1 MGDLRDI
8 SIEQELTR
16 SYLDYALSVIIGR
29 AIPDVRDGLKPVQR
43 RVVYAM
49 HEMGNTWNR
58 PYKKSA
64 RIVGDVIGKYHP
76 HGDAAVYDSIVR
88 LAQDFSMR
96 YPLVD
101 GQGNFGSVDGDPPAA
116 MRYTEVRLNRI
127 AKELLE
133 DIDKETVGFS
143 PNYDSSMREPDVL
156 PSRIPNL
163 LINGSSGIAVGMAT
177 NIPPH
182 NLREVIDALLARM
195 DNPSAGVSELM
206 RHIKGPDFP
215 TGGIIQGRSGIVD
228 SYKTGRGSIK
238 VRARAHVERN
248 ESSEKTSIVVTEL
261 PYQVNKARLLER
273 IGELVKN
280 KVVEGIEELRDESDK
295 DGMRVV
301 ITLKKNEIADVVLAK
316 LFKHTQMEVNFGVTL
331 LAIDSGM
338 PKVFSLPE
346 LLDRFILFRRDV
358 VLRRTRFELARA
370 EEHCHL
376 LEGLKLA
383 LENLDLVL
391 GIIRSSDTPK
401 TAQQTL
407 MKEVG
412 LSEKQAQAILEMR
425 LQRLTRLEKDKII
438 SDYQETRKR
447 IEDYRSILSSQERV
461 REIIRSELL
470 EIRNQY
476 GDDRRT
482 EISEEAGELDYEDLI
497 VEESMVVTI
506 THRGYV
512 KRTPLSIYRT
522 QRRGGK
528 GKVGISM
535 AESDFVEDLF
545 VSSTR
550 SYLLVFTNSGRVHW
564 LKVHEVPEAS
574 RVAKGRPIVNLLPM
588 QEAERVATVLPVRE
602 FKEGMYIL
610 LATRAGVVKKVEMMA
625 FSHPRA
631 GGIHAM
637 TLDEG
642 DELISAILTD
652 GTQRLLMATKRGMAL
667 LVEESQLR
675 PMQRAARGVR
685 GIKLRPGD
693 HLISI
698 NVAPSAQGAF
708 VTITEKG
715 YGKRTLVSHYRVQ
728 NRGGIGLTNI
738 KITEKNGPVVN
749 VFPAGD
755 EDNLVIITDQGKLI
769 RIRASEIK
777 VVGRAAMGVKVID
790 VAEQERVVAV
800 QRVADNE
807 G

>member
-1 MGDLRDI
+1 MGDLVEI

-43 RVVYAM
+43 RVVYSM
-49 HEMGNTWNR
+49 HEMGNTWNK

-116 MRYTEVRLNRI
+116 MRYTEVRLSRI

-133 DIDKETVGFS
+133 DIDKETVSFS
-143 PNYDSSMREPDVL
+143 PNYDSSMMEPDVL

-182 NLREVIDALLARM
+182 NLGEVVDALLARM
-195 DNPSAGVSELM
+195 ENPSCGVTELM
-206 RHIKGPDFP
+206 RYLKGPDFP
-215 TGGIIQGRSGIVD
+215 TGGIIQGRSGILD
-228 SYKTGRGSIK
+228 AYKTGKGSIK
-238 VRARAHVERN
+238 VRAKAHVERN
-248 ESSEKTSIVVTEL
+248 ENSEKSSIVITEL
-261 PYQVNKARLLER
+261 PYQVNKAKLLER

-301 ITLKKNEIADVVLAK
+301 VTLKRNEIADVVLGK

-358 VLRRTRFELARA
+358 VIRRTRFELQKA

-391 GIIRSSDTPK
+391 GIIRGSDTPK
-401 TAQQTL
+401 AAQQAL
-407 MKEVG
+407 MEKVG
-412 LSEKQAQAILEMR
+412 LSDKQAQAILEMR
-425 LQRLTRLEKDKII
+425 LQRLTRLEKDKIL
-438 SDYQETRKR
+438 SEYEETRKR
-447 IEDYRSILSSQERV
+447 IEEYRSILSSDEKV
-461 REIIRSELL
+461 RDIVRGELL
-470 EIRNQY
+470 EIRKQY
-476 GDDRRT
+476 GDERRT
-482 EISEEAGELDYEDLI
+482 QILEDAGEIDYEDLI

-522 QRRGGK
+522 QKRGGK

-564 LKVHEVPEAS
+564 LKVHEIPEAS
-574 RVAKGRPIVNLLPM
+574 RVAKGRPIVNLLPL
-588 QEAERVATVLPVRE
+588 QEGERVATVLPVRE

-610 LATRAGVVKKVEMMA
+610 LATRAGVVKKTEMMA
-625 FSHPRA
+625 FSRPRA
-631 GGIHAM
+631 GGIHAIN
-637 TLDEG
+637 LDEG

-667 LVEESQLR
+667 LVEETQLR
-675 PMQRAARGVR
+675 PMQRASRGVK
-685 GIKLRPGD
+685 GIKLRSGD
-693 HLISI
+693 ALISI
-698 NVAPSAQGAF
+698 NAAPPSHGAL

-715 YGKRTLVSHYRVQ
+715 YGKRTLMSHYRVQ

-738 KITEKNGPVVN
+738 KINEKNGPVVN
-749 VFPAGD
+749 VFPAGE

-777 VVGRAAMGVKVID
+777 LVGRAAMGVKVID
-790 VAEQERVVAV
+790 VGEQERVVAV
-800 QRVADNE
+800 QRVADTE